1 MPRVGLSSFSPDY
14 QPDDRLPVPAAGL
27 MPNYAALLQ
36 QDTDA
41 ALAANE
47 RSRQAVM
54 SSYSSPQA
62 PPGPVVLYSP
72 SRQEA
77 YVNGYTFDP
86 DDSAAAL
93 RSQDYLDTE
102 PRTPEEEEDWR
113 TVSPEEYGRLVNDI
127 KHPGL
132 AKIVSKNF
140 LIGARNTQSL
150 AGGLASFLGLEETG
164 KNWIDSAS
172 QSLARNQPFMREF
185 SEIRPFS
192 RDHGVLKTVAATVAS
207 LAPFILGEIAASV
220 ATAGAATGVTALSS
234 AGAGI
239 ARIFGRKVVQKKAI
253 DVARKVLANK
263 AITQGKLNY
272 YVRPME

>member
-1 MPRVGLSSFSPDY
+1 
-14 QPDDRLPVPAAGL
+14 
-27 MPNYAALLQ
+27 
-36 QDTDA
+36 
-41 ALAANE
+41 
-47 RSRQAVM
+47 M

-132 AKIVSKNF
+132 AKIVSKK
-140 LIGARNTQSL
+140 LPYRCSQYPIARRRT
-150 AGGLASFLGLEETG
+150 GEFLGLEETG

-220 ATAGAATGVTALSS
+220 ATAGAATGVLPCPLLVPGLPVFSVE
-234 AGAGI
+234 
-239 ARIFGRKVVQKKAI
+239 K
-253 DVARKVLANK
+253 
-263 AITQGKLNY
+263 
-272 YVRPME
+272 